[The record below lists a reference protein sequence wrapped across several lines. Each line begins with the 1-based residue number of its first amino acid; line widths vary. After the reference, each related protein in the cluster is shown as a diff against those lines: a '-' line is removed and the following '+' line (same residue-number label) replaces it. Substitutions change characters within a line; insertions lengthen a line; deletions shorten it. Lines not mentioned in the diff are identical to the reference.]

1 MVQDIACFITRL
13 LLMSYGLEFFFSV
26 TRWIINDVVI
36 LGIIY
41 VWCVS
46 VYCGVYLCILL

>member
-13 LLMSYGLEFFFSV
+13 LLMSYGLEFFFFRNSL
-26 TRWIINDVVI
+26 IINDNVF
-36 LGIIY
+36 LGVFY

-46 VYCGVYLCILL
+46 VYLGVYLCVLL